1 MPHHP
6 RCGNVGT
13 ETLNPNET
21 KKKKRRDK
29 RRTKRRKRHPDV
41 LERATKCRV
50 VFKVKCALFE
60 LSALIG
66 KSHKVVEHNND
77 DVNDAFIT
85 TILLRRNNNNG
96 ETTTT

>member
-1 MPHHP
+1 MKQ
-6 RCGNVGT
+6 
-13 ETLNPNET
+13 
-21 KKKKRRDK
+21 KKKKEGQK
-29 RRTKRRKRHPDV
+29 THKRRKRPPDV
-41 LERATKCRV
+41 LERDTKCRV